1 MPGVAFL
8 RVVYIARMNF
18 AALVTAVGLL
28 SMVQTSGPT
37 TRPDGKLTLE
47 DARQEAMEVARAATE
62 GYQGAEPIELDDLVE
77 HEFENEYLILTLGPE
92 RGPGRWLQPVTDQ
105 PEKVVSLWVMGPR
118 GADPDARAVTVNI
131 AGAGEGPADVVV
143 QTSAVFGILF
153 GSVQLAQDSSFLLED
168 GREGIRNVS
177 VIQLS
182 SAGTAEDAGVRLR
195 VSGDD
200 RQTGEWV
207 SLVWEADTFAALMRE
222 EPVAFQ
228 QYVAP
233 MLDEL
238 GLGEIVDD
246 QTRAA
251 AQQLLLEGVAVPPE
265 VEREVADLLVS
276 LDADDAATRDAAE
289 EALKDLGMPAATAVT
304 RLLADEEAREKLSA
318 EQALRLRNVLA
329 DFRPLSPEA
338 LEALASDSRFWR
350 RVERLEGEQGDQL
363 LAEMA
368 ATRPATRPSTL
379 PVTGQSR

>member
-8 RVVYIARMNF
+8 RLVYIARMNF

-37 TRPDGKLTLE
+37 TRPDGKPTLE